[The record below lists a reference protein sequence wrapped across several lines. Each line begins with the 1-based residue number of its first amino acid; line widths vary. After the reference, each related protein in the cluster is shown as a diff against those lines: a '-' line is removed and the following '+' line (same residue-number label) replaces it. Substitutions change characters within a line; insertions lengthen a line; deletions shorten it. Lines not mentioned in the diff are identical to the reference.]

1 MEIEIDTREKI
12 LKKFRILGLHLEGRR
27 ILGLHLEGRRIL
39 LLKEKGDLLLEE
51 ISIFKNSDSKVNLFF
66 EIIKKD
72 SWPFIKGRF

>member
-12 LKKFRILGLHLEGRR
+12 LKKFR